1 MGWVVGF
8 KANCLLVG
16 PGLIGGVPSV
26 WGLSKLIIVE
36 IIIINITY
44 VFWLRSMG
52 LCTHFQVLTHSAK
65 TYEILSL
72 WKKLQFYWMTVI
84 IIFKF
89 ERKGV

>member
-44 VFWLRSMG
+44 VF
-52 LCTHFQVLTHSAK
+52 
-65 TYEILSL
+65 
-72 WKKLQFYWMTVI
+72 
-84 IIFKF
+84 
-89 ERKGV
+89 